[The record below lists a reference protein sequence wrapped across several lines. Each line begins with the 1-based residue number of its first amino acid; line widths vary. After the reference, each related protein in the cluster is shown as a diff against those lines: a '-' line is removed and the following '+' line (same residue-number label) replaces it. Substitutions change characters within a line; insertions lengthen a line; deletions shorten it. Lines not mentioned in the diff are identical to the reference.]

1 MTGAASAAMHAVQT
15 SPPGAQGTTAPVK
28 STTVRSGQLLGGG
41 GGARGPRAIAAGD
54 GGGGDGLGQALR
66 ALSEAA
72 DTPALN
78 ITLACAEMH
87 APSVAPSLLDTPA
100 MTKGVAS
107 AVTHVVHAFATLEQG
122 ATAAEKSCAAET
134 GHVGGGG
141 DGGGAG
147 GGEAAGQE
155 PSATSD
161 AIGTPAARMVA
172 ACALMQAPSM
182 ALSDDSTPAI
192 TKGVASAVTQV
203 VQAAAVL
210 AQGVTAA
217 EKSCAAET
225 EHTSGGGDGG
235 GRGGGDG
242 GGAAGHDASAVNDAT
257 LTPAVMMAPALNEM
271 QTPRAA
277 VSEAGTPAMT
287 KTVASAV
294 TQTVHAV
301 VASAHGVT
309 AEAKLRPELL
319 TGQTTGGGNGGRGGG
334 SGGGLGGGA
343 AGHEPSAASDAPLTP
358 SVMMATA

>member
-1 MTGAASAAMHAVQT
+1 
-15 SPPGAQGTTAPVK
+15 
-28 STTVRSGQLLGGG
+28 
-41 GGARGPRAIAAGD
+41 
-54 GGGGDGLGQALR
+54 LGQALR

-78 ITLACAEMH
+78 MTLACAEMH
-87 APSVAPSLLDTPA
+87 APSVAPSLPDTPA
-100 MTKGVAS
+100 MTKGVAR
-107 AVTHVVHAFATLEQG
+107 AVTHVVHALATLEQG
-122 ATAAEKSCAAET
+122 ATAAEKFCAAET
-134 GHVGGGG
+134 GQVGGGG

-161 AIGTPAARMVA
+161 AIGTPAARMAA
-172 ACALMQAPSM
+172 ACALMQAPSI
-182 ALSDDSTPAI
+182 ALSDDSTPAM

-210 AQGVTAA
+210 AQGVAAA

-235 GRGGGDG
+235 GRGGGD
-242 GGAAGHDASAVNDAT
+242 AAGHDASAVSDAT
-257 LTPAVMMAPALNEM
+257 LTPAVMMAPALDEM

-319 TGQTTGGGNGGRGGG
+319 TEQTTGGGNGGRGGG